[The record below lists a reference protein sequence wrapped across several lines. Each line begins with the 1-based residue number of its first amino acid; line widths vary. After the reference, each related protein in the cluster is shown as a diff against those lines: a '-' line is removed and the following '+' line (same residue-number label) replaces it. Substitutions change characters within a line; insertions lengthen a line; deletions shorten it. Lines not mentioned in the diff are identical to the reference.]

1 MQLLTGQP
9 FRSRWRG
16 TAVACFPFAV
26 AVYANVF
33 VVERLFA
40 RFKLEP
46 SFGEERRSRHP
57 LGEPF
62 STLNQ
67 LP

>member
-1 MQLLTGQP
+1 MQLLAGQP
-9 FRSRWRG
+9 FRSGWRG
-16 TAVACFPFAV
+16 TAVACFPFAF
-26 AVYANVF
+26 AVYAYGF

-40 RFKLEP
+40 WFKQEP
-46 SFGEERRSRHP
+46 SFGEERRSRHS
-57 LGEPF
+57 LGEPS